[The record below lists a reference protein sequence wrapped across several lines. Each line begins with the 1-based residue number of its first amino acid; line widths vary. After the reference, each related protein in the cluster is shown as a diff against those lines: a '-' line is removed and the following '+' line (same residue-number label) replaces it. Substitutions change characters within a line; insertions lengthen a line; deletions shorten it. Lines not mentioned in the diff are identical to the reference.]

1 MWESG
6 ERTGPTNYSVTWE
19 EQNGLESSDFTFKD
33 SVVVTGGSDQTTFR
47 DQAVLVDLPS
57 PWLSLFSAII
67 LSKPKAVNH
76 GILLIMNDSSIFFL
90 ALRSVFRLLYT
101 KLMYMCAHFDAD
113 TCLFTFVVK
122 YYSYKLC
129 IFRGCMYLNHTIF
142 RDSHV
147 QSCESMQRSVPM
159 RMSIEKH

>member
-1 MWESG
+1 MS
-6 ERTGPTNYSVTWE
+6 SLLV
-19 EQNGLESSDFTFKD
+19 GLIKRPSEIRQCLLICHHLDFLC
-33 SVVVTGGSDQTTFR
+33 FR
-47 DQAVLVDLPS
+47 LL
-57 PWLSLFSAII
+57 I

-101 KLMYMCAHFDAD
+101 KLMYMCAHFDAY

-142 RDSHV
+142 KDSHV
-147 QSCESMQRSVPM
+147 KSCESMQRSVPM
-159 RMSIEKH
+159 RMSIAKH